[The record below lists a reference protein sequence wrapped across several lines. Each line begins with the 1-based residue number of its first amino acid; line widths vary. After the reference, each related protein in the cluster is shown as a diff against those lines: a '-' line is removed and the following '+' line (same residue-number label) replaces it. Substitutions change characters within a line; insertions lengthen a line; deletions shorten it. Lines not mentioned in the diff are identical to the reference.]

1 MAKRTAWGQPMVS
14 VTVFVEGGS
23 RGDLATS
30 CRKGFRRFFE
40 NVGLKGHMPSVV
52 SCGSRKDAYD
62 RFCVAL
68 SDSREGE
75 IPLLLVD
82 SEELVPAHS
91 APWPHL
97 RSRDCW
103 DRPEGAQREQAHLM
117 VQCMESWFFADIS
130 ALQRFF
136 GTGFKSPPKRDDIEN
151 IPKQDVL
158 NGLATAS
165 RNSRKGQY
173 HKGRHSFD
181 ILAQIDPEKVIECS
195 PYAKQLVETLKKL
208 LTPA

>member
-1 MAKRTAWGQPMVS
+1 MVR

-23 RGDLATS
+23 RGNLATS

-52 SCGSRKDAYD
+52 ACGSRKDAYD

-68 SDSREGE
+68 SDSGVEE

-82 SEELVPAHS
+82 SEELVQAHN

-103 DRPEGAQREQAHLM
+103 DPPEGARHEQAHLM
-117 VQCMESWFFADIS
+117 VQCMESWFLADIS
-130 ALQRFF
+130 ALQSFF
-136 GTGFKSPPKRDDIEN
+136 GTGFRPPSKRDDIEN

-158 NGLATAS
+158 SKLEAAS
-165 RNSRKGQY
+165 RNSNKGPY

-181 ILAQIDPEKVIECS
+181 ILAQIDPEKVIQRS
-195 PYAKQLVETLKKL
+195 PFARKLVNTLKDHL
-208 LTPA
+208 ISI